1 MAWPKFSALIVRL
14 VMVSCPPET
23 GRENVCRSDIFLHGS
38 FVEIEGNQGHD
49 CHHIKSPETCWVV
62 LHIAAWPSPSGT
74 SPSGTSQV
82 DESATEVGEH
92 PPTSTMSV
100 KLSSMCSAL
109 GLQLDAIRGS
119 LLTMHEPRR
128 TAKHIMWPC
137 ACAPKTYLDRKNAFV
152 LWLVL
157 NFCYLL
163 LLSCKLEAATSWH
176 LLWHIH
182 GQVFTSAHRHW
193 LIQVGSANGMRRK
206 LYINYIWTR
215 LTKHS
220 FVGKL
225 RVLNCFICFTV
236 RSATVGKNWG

>member
-38 FVEIEGNQGHD
+38 FVEIEGNQGM
-49 CHHIKSPETCWVV
+49 T
-62 LHIAAWPSPSGT
+62 ATT
-74 SPSGTSQV
+74 SSHPKHAGWCCILLLGLRLLAHRLLAHRKLMNLPRRLGNT
-82 DESATEVGEH
+82 

-182 GQVFTSAHRHW
+182 GQAFTSAHRHW

-220 FVGKL
+220 C
-225 RVLNCFICFTV
+225 R
-236 RSATVGKNWG
+236 